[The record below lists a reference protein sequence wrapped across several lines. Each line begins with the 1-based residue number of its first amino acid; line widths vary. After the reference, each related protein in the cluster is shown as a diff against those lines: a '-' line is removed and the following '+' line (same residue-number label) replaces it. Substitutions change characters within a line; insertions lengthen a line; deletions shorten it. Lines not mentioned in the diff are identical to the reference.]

1 MVGVQ
6 KTLLDFSLNRNPT
19 INYGQGNEAE
29 ELTLLAIR
37 ERGGE
42 EGSSSSFITGAETE
56 MSSRGRSRGGVEEKQ
71 RVTRSSRGWWTG
83 SA

>member
-37 ERGGE
+37 ERGGGE
-42 EGSSSSFITGAETE
+42 QQLVHH
-56 MSSRGRSRGGVEEKQ
+56 RSRDRDAKSREE
-71 RVTRSSRGWWTG
+71 
-83 SA
+83 